1 MGRGLLSRIVIASLH
16 GAIETV
22 DRGQQLLKILVVSRV
37 GINGGIVISFPLIFQ
52 PVGPRGRISTCGSS
66 GRSVDGFREVTLQ
79 EAPWCMGLSISL
91 ERKLGGCG
99 MASSGSSRMGDGH

>member
-22 DRGQQLLKILVVSRV
+22 DRGQQLLKILVVPRV
-37 GINGGIVISFPLIFQ
+37 RINGGIVILFPLIFQ
-52 PVGPRGRISTCGSS
+52 SVGPRGRISTCGSS

-79 EAPWCMGLSISL
+79 EAPWRMRLSTGLVGKS
-91 ERKLGGCG
+91 GGCG
-99 MASSGSSRMGDGH
+99 MASSGSS